1 MNFKY
6 NVGDIIQFNK
16 YNHKNK
22 AVVVCIGENYKFP
35 YKLKMLTGESIG
47 ECQGWNKD
55 YVERNS
61 NLYVEG

>member
-1 MNFKY
+1 MKY
-6 NVGDIIQFNK
+6 KVGDIIEFDK
-16 YNHKNK
+16 SEHKNK

-47 ECQGWNKD
+47 DSLGWNKD